1 MVKMKNISKK
11 LMMVMLAAM
20 LLLGSQTT
28 AFAYVDQG
36 TETTQSEEVTEESK
50 TETVLEDEHTDD
62 GGSSF
67 SVPGNAE
74 VLDDISDD
82 SSKEFLTVTT
92 KNNNTFYIVI
102 DRSASTENVY
112 MLSQI
117 DENDLKDFLAEEVQE
132 ETQTPGIVLE
142 DTHTEEEETEPV
154 TDVPVEEEKN
164 DIGKNAGLLSILV
177 LAGVGVGAYYYFKI
191 RKDETDEDDSRNEGM
206 ETQGTDEEAEET
218 VNEDEEAEKAAQ
230 VEQKK

>member
-1 MVKMKNISKK
+1 MVKMKSISKK
-11 LMMVMLAAM
+11 LMMVLLAAVM
-20 LLLGSQTT
+20 LIGSQTT

-36 TETTQSEEVTEESK
+36 TETTESE
-50 TETVLEDEHTDD
+50 TETTTSDEIVIEDEHTEE

-82 SSKEFLTVTT
+82 SSKEFLTITT

-102 DRSASTENVY
+102 DRSSATENVY

-117 DENDLKDFLAEEVQE
+117 DENDLSEFLDEKVQE
-132 ETQTPGIVLE
+132 ESETPGVVIE
-142 DTHTEEEETEPV
+142 DIHTEEETTEPV
-154 TDVPVEEEKN
+154 VDEPVEEEKK
-164 DIGKNAGLLSILV
+164 DLGTNAGLLSILV

-191 RKDETDEDDSRNEGM
+191 YKGKQEEDDSQNEGLEIDDGL
-206 ETQGTDEEAEET
+206 ETI
-218 VNEDEEAEKAAQ
+218 NEDEEAEDS
-230 VEQKK
+230 EQN

>member
-1 MVKMKNISKK
+1 MVKMKSISKK
-11 LMMVMLAAM
+11 LIMVLLAAVMLI
-20 LLLGSQTT
+20 GSQTT

-36 TETTQSEEVTEESK
+36 TETTESEAETTTSD
-50 TETVLEDEHTDD
+50 ETVIEDEHTEE

-82 SSKEFLTVTT
+82 SSKEFLTITT

-102 DRSASTENVY
+102 DRSSATENVY

-117 DENDLKDFLAEEVQE
+117 DENDLSEFLDEKVQE
-132 ETQTPGIVLE
+132 ESETSGVVIE
-142 DTHTEEEETEPV
+142 DIHTEEETTEPV
-154 TDVPVEEEKN
+154 VDEPVEEEKK
-164 DIGKNAGLLSILV
+164 DLGTNAGLLSILV

-191 RKDETDEDDSRNEGM
+191 YKGKQEEDDSQNEGLEIDDGL
-206 ETQGTDEEAEET
+206 ETI
-218 VNEDEEAEKAAQ
+218 NEDEEAEDS
-230 VEQKK
+230 EQN

>member
-1 MVKMKNISKK
+1 
-11 LMMVMLAAM
+11 MMILLAAVMLI
-20 LLLGSQTT
+20 GSQTT

-36 TETTQSEEVTEESK
+36 TETTESE
-50 TETVLEDEHTDD
+50 TETTTSDETVIEDEHTEE

-82 SSKEFLTVTT
+82 SSKEFLTITT

-102 DRSASTENVY
+102 DRSSATENVY

-117 DENDLKDFLAEEVQE
+117 DENDLSEFLDEKVQE
-132 ETQTPGIVLE
+132 ESETPGVVIE
-142 DTHTEEEETEPV
+142 DIHTEEETTEPV
-154 TDVPVEEEKN
+154 VDESVEEEKK
-164 DIGKNAGLLSILV
+164 DLGTNAGLLSILV

-191 RKDETDEDDSRNEGM
+191 YKGKQEEDDSQNEGLEIDDGL
-206 ETQGTDEEAEET
+206 ETI
-218 VNEDEEAEKAAQ
+218 NEDEEAEDS
-230 VEQKK
+230 EQNE

>member
-1 MVKMKNISKK
+1 
-11 LMMVMLAAM
+11 MMVLLAAVM
-20 LLLGSQTT
+20 LIGSQTT

-36 TETTQSEEVTEESK
+36 TETTESE
-50 TETVLEDEHTDD
+50 TETTTSDETVIEDEHTEE

-82 SSKEFLTVTT
+82 SSKEFLTITT

-102 DRSASTENVY
+102 DRSSATENVY

-117 DENDLKDFLAEEVQE
+117 DENDLSEFLDEKVQE
-132 ETQTPGIVLE
+132 ESETPGVVIE
-142 DTHTEEEETEPV
+142 DIHTEEETTEPV
-154 TDVPVEEEKN
+154 VDEPVEEEKK
-164 DIGKNAGLLSILV
+164 DLGTNAGLLSILV

-191 RKDETDEDDSRNEGM
+191 YKGKQEEDDSQNEGLEIDDGL
-206 ETQGTDEEAEET
+206 ETI
-218 VNEDEEAEKAAQ
+218 NEDEEAEDS
-230 VEQKK
+230 EQNE

>member
-1 MVKMKNISKK
+1 MVKMKSISKK
-11 LMMVMLAAM
+11 LMMVLLAAVM
-20 LLLGSQTT
+20 LIGSQTT

-36 TETTQSEEVTEESK
+36 TETTESE
-50 TETVLEDEHTDD
+50 TETTTSDETVIEDEHTEE

-82 SSKEFLTVTT
+82 SSKEFLTITT

-102 DRSASTENVY
+102 DRSSATENVY

-117 DENDLKDFLAEEVQE
+117 DENDLSEFLDEKVQE
-132 ETQTPGIVLE
+132 ESETPGVVIE
-142 DTHTEEEETEPV
+142 DIHTEEETTEPV
-154 TDVPVEEEKN
+154 VDEPVEEEKK
-164 DIGKNAGLLSILV
+164 DLGTNAGLLSILV

-191 RKDETDEDDSRNEGM
+191 YKGKQEEDDSQNEGLEIDDGL
-206 ETQGTDEEAEET
+206 ETI
-218 VNEDEEAEKAAQ
+218 NEDEEAEDS
-230 VEQKK
+230 EQNE